1 MKKNLIINHIV
12 VLNQYREWSDM
23 SAEKEVMQ

>member
-12 VLNQYREWSDM
+12 VLNPYREWSDM
-23 SAEKEVMQ
+23 SAEKEVM